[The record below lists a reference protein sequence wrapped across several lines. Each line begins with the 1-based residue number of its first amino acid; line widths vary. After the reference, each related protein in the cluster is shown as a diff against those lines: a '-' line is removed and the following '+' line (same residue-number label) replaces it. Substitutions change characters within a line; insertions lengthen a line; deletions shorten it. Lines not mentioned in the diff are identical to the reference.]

1 MLTTY
6 NYMGGG
12 YINKSFPPNVNPEIF
27 SILATVV
34 GFVIE
39 DDYTA
44 NELNSIGN
52 WLILVGQFMLTTSAQ
67 QQLINARYQNNLG
80 SKIKSDANNHQ
91 QFNKEKANKE
101 DLNALLKY
109 VKDLE
114 KELSKL
120 KNDNKKNNQ

>member
-1 MLTTY
+1 
-6 NYMGGG
+6 MGGG

-101 DLNALLKY
+101 DIDALLKY

-114 KELSKL
+114 KELRNL